1 MKKKDIIENIL
12 FSIVNN
18 EKYVNLYENIY
29 LITDTSTIF
38 FGYIT
43 AIETEHNGGI
53 NSDEFIGPLFKKS
66 ILNKLKEIKNILNE
80 NSIDHKFNYLFE

>member
-43 AIETEHNGGI
+43 AIETEHNGVD
-53 NSDEFIGPLFKKS
+53 SGPQRGGVDQLFPPTEAAAEDTT
-66 ILNKLKEIKNILNE
+66 NAAKLK
-80 NSIDHKFNYLFE
+80 NS